1 MSGRG
6 KLAGGSGQLA
16 EYRKATDGRRG
27 RARAGD
33 DMTNGCRFV
42 PSSDG
47 PDLEGERAVWFRA
60 LGTRHLA
67 LCVLSILPLLILLTS
82 CARPPAQPARVGGA
96 EVGLASWYGPQF
108 HGKRTSSGEI
118 YDMYQLTA
126 AHREL
131 PLGTWIMVA
140 NLDNGR
146 SLELRVNDRGPF
158 VADRIVDVSYGAAR
172 LLGMVGPGV
181 IPVRVTI
188 TRLAIGEHG
197 AALGPA
203 ARFTVQ
209 VGSFIS
215 LENARVLERSLADG
229 FPGVEV
235 VRRTVGQDTYFRVW
249 VGDFTRRADAQAV
262 AEKLAGRGLAVLI
275 VERDR

>member
-1 MSGRG
+1 
-6 KLAGGSGQLA
+6 
-16 EYRKATDGRRG
+16 
-27 RARAGD
+27 
-33 DMTNGCRFV
+33 MTNGCRV
-42 PSSDG
+42 ISLSDSQYR
-47 PDLEGERAVWFRA
+47 EGERAVRFRA
-60 LGTRHLA
+60 LGTRHSGLRM
-67 LCVLSILPLLILLTS
+67 LSIFLVLILLAS
-82 CARPPAQPARVGGA
+82 CARLPAQPARVGGA
-96 EVGLASWYGPQF
+96 EVGLASWYGSQF
-108 HGKRTSSGEI
+108 HGRRTSSGEV

-146 SLELRVNDRGPF
+146 AVEVRVNDRGPF

-172 LLGMVGPGV
+172 LLGMIGPGV

-188 TRLAIGEHG
+188 TRLAIGGQG
-197 AALGPA
+197 ATLGPA

-209 VGSFIS
+209 VGSFIT
-215 LENARVLERSLADG
+215 LENARALERSLADG
-229 FPGVEV
+229 FSGVEV

-249 VGDFTRRADAQAV
+249 VGDFPRRADAQAV
-262 AEKLAGRGLAVLI
+262 AERLAKRGLAVLI

>member
-1 MSGRG
+1 
-6 KLAGGSGQLA
+6 
-16 EYRKATDGRRG
+16 
-27 RARAGD
+27 
-33 DMTNGCRFV
+33 
-42 PSSDG
+42 
-47 PDLEGERAVWFRA
+47 
-60 LGTRHLA
+60 
-67 LCVLSILPLLILLTS
+67 
-82 CARPPAQPARVGGA
+82 
-96 EVGLASWYGPQF
+96 
-108 HGKRTSSGEI
+108 
-118 YDMYQLTA
+118 MYQLTA

-146 SLELRVNDRGPF
+146 AVEVRVNDRGPF

-172 LLGMVGPGV
+172 LLGMIGPGV
-181 IPVRVTI
+181 IPVRVTV
-188 TRLAIGEHG
+188 TRLAIGDKG
-197 AALGPA
+197 ATLGSA

-215 LENARVLERSLADG
+215 PENARALERSLADG

-249 VGDFTRRADAQAV
+249 VGDFSRRTDARAM
-262 AEKLAGRGLAVLI
+262 AEKLAGRGLTVLV

>member
-1 MSGRG
+1 MMDDRRVMPSWDNLSQGR
-6 KLAGGSGQLA
+6 
-16 EYRKATDGRRG
+16 
-27 RARAGD
+27 
-33 DMTNGCRFV
+33 
-42 PSSDG
+42 
-47 PDLEGERAVWFRA
+47 ERAAQIQA
-60 LGTRHLA
+60 LGARRSA
-67 LCVLSILPLLILLTS
+67 LWLLSTSLVLILLAS
-82 CARPPAQPARVGGA
+82 CARPPAQPARVGGV
-96 EVGLASWYGPQF
+96 EVGLASWYGPDF
-108 HGKRTSSGEI
+108 HGRRTSSGEI

-146 SLELRVNDRGPF
+146 SVEVRVNDRGPF

-172 LLGMVGPGV
+172 LLGMIGPGV

-188 TRLAIGEHG
+188 TRLAIGGQG
-197 AALGPA
+197 ATLGPA

-209 VGSFIS
+209 VGSFIA
-215 LENARVLERSLADG
+215 LENARALERSLADG
-229 FPGVEV
+229 FSGVEV

-249 VGDFTRRADAQAV
+249 VGDFPRRADARVV
-262 AEKLAGRGLAVLI
+262 AERLAGRGLAVLI